1 MLLHLLRAKSDLVLV
16 LCLAALHHGVQVV
29 EVLLLLPHGAIPEQQ
44 VDVGIAP
51 CLLQRLL
58 PIETVAVAGQ
68 KLGPLLSV
76 GRLRVLL
83 VSGCLHEATAGEH

>member
-51 CLLQRLL
+51 CLL
-58 PIETVAVAGQ
+58 
-68 KLGPLLSV
+68 
-76 GRLRVLL
+76 
-83 VSGCLHEATAGEH
+83 